1 MFVSLDFWLENP
13 ARTCEYW
20 ERLNS
25 TSIMDGPAPSPSDLD
40 LLTGMTRTADGQA
53 WRTRPWLEVGFLLV
67 DDAGGILHAS
77 EPMRAWLGCPKDD
90 LLGKSWIELFT
101 NREPRWA
108 DSLRKALTEA
118 APIATVGLVRDGTT
132 PQEWYHCET
141 IRHAH
146 GWVVRLGSRLPPL
159 AALTEGTPE
168 TFLGSAGARRQMVVR
183 WLHAEDQLA
192 NLTRSWP
199 GVIFSQRADFSF
211 QHVSPRIEEWTGVP
225 VLTWLRDPQQFWQVV
240 HEADVDEVRQRC
252 QQAAVTLE
260 GVSGSFRIRHARTG
274 RIAYI
279 WEHRRALASG
289 SGLALGFE
297 GGWLDVTRQT
307 IAERR
312 LSAAAWKE
320 TLATLTMGLGHDFSN
335 ILAGIHSLSESFLS
349 QLSADHPF
357 HEGMSL
363 IRQNAMVASQ
373 LVHRIVNLHRS
384 QAGERSYYNLNEVVT
399 ELADLLEKILPRRI
413 SLRTEL
419 AADSLPLYVDA
430 VELRQVMVNL
440 GLNAAEAMPQR
451 GTLTFR
457 TRRQETAAAPS
468 NATGPLPGLPCICL
482 EVQDTGRGIAPRHLS
497 ALFEPFFTTKPM
509 NKGSGLGLYNAR
521 LFAEKH
527 GGAISVASTEGGG
540 TTFAVWL
547 PQANFSEAERL
558 PATAATPIRPRIL
571 LGGDPGPLLESTAE
585 LLRTHGCYVVCA
597 TGPDQAG
604 SLLGDPD
611 NQLRGVMVLATLQS
625 TEWVNFALGLH
636 TQQPE
641 VKTVLQLIGS
651 SQHEL
656 DPAWQ
661 RHTHLLVTSEM
672 SEAEFV
678 KQFKALFIPQPS
690 L

>member
-1 MFVSLDFWLENP
+1 MDRP
-13 ARTCEYW
+13 AT
-20 ERLNS
+20 L
-25 TSIMDGPAPSPSDLD
+25 PSDPD
-40 LLTGMTRTADGQA
+40 FLTGMTRTADGQA
-53 WRTRPWLEVGFLLV
+53 WRSRPWLEAGYLLLDEAGRILSANDAMRDWLACPSGEMLGQGFV
-67 DDAGGILHAS
+67 
-77 EPMRAWLGCPKDD
+77 E
-90 LLGKSWIELFT
+90 
-101 NREPRWA
+101 
-108 DSLRKALTEA
+108 ALTRQDPSWTERLCQVLA
-118 APIATVGLVRDGTT
+118 DPVPIGTITLFRDWAN
-132 PQEWYHCET
+132 PQEWYQCET
-141 IRHAH
+141 VRHAH
-146 GWVVRLGSRLPPL
+146 GWVVRLNAQLPPL
-159 AALTEGTPE
+159 PALTEGAPE
-168 TFLGSAGARRQMVVR
+168 SFLGSAGARRQMMVR
-183 WLHAEDQLA
+183 WLHAEDQLE

-211 QHVSPRIEEWTGVP
+211 QHLSPRIEEWTGVP
-225 VLTWLRDPQQFWQVV
+225 VAAWLRDPQQFWQVV

-252 QQAAVTLE
+252 QQATTTPE

-274 RIAYI
+274 RIAYL
-279 WEHRRALASG
+279 WEHRRALVSG

-320 TLATLTMGLGHDFSN
+320 TLATITMGLGHDFSN

-349 QLSADHPF
+349 QLSVEHPF

-363 IRQNAMVASQ
+363 IRQNALVASQ

-399 ELADLLEKILPRRI
+399 ELADLLQKILPRRI

-419 AADSLPLYVDA
+419 SSDSLALYVDA
-430 VELRQVMVNL
+430 VELRQVIVNL
-440 GLNAAEAMPQR
+440 ALNATEAMPQR
-451 GTLTFR
+451 GTVTFR
-457 TRRQETAAAPS
+457 TRRQEA
-468 NATGPLPGLPCICL
+468 PLPGFHATAPLPRLPCVCL

-527 GGAISVASTEGGG
+527 GGAISVESSEGDGA
-540 TTFAVWL
+540 TFSVWL
-547 PQANFSEAERL
+547 PLANFSEAERV
-558 PATAATPIRPRIL
+558 PASTAPIRPRVL
-571 LGGDPGPLLESTAE
+571 LGGDSGPLLDSTAE

-597 TGPDQAG
+597 TGTEQAG
-604 SLLGDPD
+604 SLLSDPD

-625 TEWVNFALGLH
+625 TEWVNFTLGLH

-651 SQHEL
+651 SQGEL

-661 RHTHLLVTSEM
+661 QHTHLLVTSEM

-678 KQFKALFIPQPS
+678 KQFKALFNPKAS